1 MSLFAK
7 MKGDWTANIDDLR
20 DAIIENIAS
29 LLSAKSPIWGD
40 DDVAKYTD
48 ESIALLGMSH
58 AVRGQ
63 NRANS
68 EHILQSIKQLITKF
82 EPRIKDLNIELEE
95 ESVVTNKLKFRIEG
109 VIVSEFGEELVVFDS
124 SLDFT
129 TSSVDVRKTNFV

>member
-1 MSLFAK
+1 

-29 LLSAKSPIWGD
+29 LLSAKAPIWGD

-68 EHILQSIKQLITKF
+68 EHILQSIKQLITTF
-82 EPRIKDLNIELEE
+82 EPRIKELNIELEE